1 MNGNR
6 SVDQFARDVAITKY
20 GLPLSLHVP
29 IAAKEIGD
37 ITTYIGT
44 TRKILSSGPPIRA
57 LVIEPYFVPQKD
69 SLPIWELKES
79 VILHHT
85 RQIWVHVDYSGYRRS
100 YLRGVGEKL
109 DKGIVLD
116 HVMNRRVARLK
127 GFSYLR
133 IVPVSREA
141 NSSSGGL
148 CEKWAVEYHS
158 SSYMRLVNKGSPA
171 RIQYADLSDLV
182 KMLNLKTG
190 GSLQDPVNE
199 AQFLV
204 KESPSTSRSKR

>member
-1 MNGNR
+1 MNEKR

-20 GLPLSLHVP
+20 GLPPSLHVP
-29 IAAKEIGD
+29 IAAREVQD
-37 ITTYIGT
+37 IITYIGSA
-44 TRKILSSGPPIRA
+44 RKILSSGPPIRA
-57 LVIEPYFVPQKD
+57 LFIEPYLIPQKD
-69 SLPIWELKES
+69 SLPIWELEES
-79 VILHHT
+79 AILHHD
-85 RQIWVHVDYSGYRRS
+85 RQVWVHVDYSGYRRS
-100 YLRGVGEKL
+100 YLNGLGEKL
-109 DKGIVLD
+109 DKGFVLD

-133 IVPVSREA
+133 IVPISREA

-158 SSYMRLVNKGSPA
+158 SSHMRQVNKDSPA

-199 AQFLV
+199 AQYLV
-204 KESPSTSRSKR
+204 EERPSTSWPKR